1 MRKKSD
7 SGKFI
12 AVGIFLVVLILF
24 FGTIWTGQSAGR
36 ATEEAVHSVSMFY
49 LEELAGRREEVV
61 ARALSGNITNLYTA
75 IGLLEEERPETAED
89 LQVFQGR
96 IRRLYNLDK
105 FALVNE
111 DGLIYTSS
119 GRQSNIAEYP
129 FDYKGLSAPGIYIK
143 DLQSKEKKVVI
154 AVPLEGFSFEGKRMQ
169 ICFMEIDMKQL
180 LEGISL
186 RSADN
191 GSTFCNI
198 YTRDGVAL
206 TDMVLGGLARED
218 NLLDAMGNAT
228 FEEGF
233 SLDHLKGDFN
243 DGHRGV
249 ITFTYNG
256 IKENLYYVPI
266 GGTDWL
272 LTYLIRESVIQDH
285 ISTIFRGIVVRS
297 LLQSILTAAV
307 MLAMFAIVIVQNRR
321 SARLRLEKETS
332 EAENRVKQEELERR
346 IALQEEL
353 LEKEKQRVQQDRM
366 ITAMA
371 SDYRSVYYVDLDTD
385 EGICY
390 RADHRNEG
398 ALKEGE
404 PFRFSEAFRSYAE
417 KFVAEGW
424 REDFLAFIDPDNV
437 RRRLAEENLLVHR
450 YLTIRGGRE
459 IYEMLR
465 MASVRH
471 AEDRSDD
478 QVHAIGVGFTDIDQ
492 EMRDSLAKNQA
503 LSDALAAAEEA
514 NRAKTAFLSNMSHE
528 IRTPMNAIIGLDNI
542 ALSDPGLSENTREYL
557 EKISGSAQH
566 LLNIINDILD
576 MSRIESGRMTIRNE
590 EFSFSRLLESVNT
603 MVSGQCHDKG
613 LDYQCRI
620 IGHVDDQYIGD
631 DMKLR
636 QVIIN
641 ILSNAVKFT
650 EPGGHVDLIVERTAH
665 YEGQSTL
672 CFKIKDTG
680 IGMDKDFLPRIFDTF
695 SQEDSSTTN
704 KYGSTGLGM
713 AITKNIVEL
722 MNGQIEVES
731 EKGVGTTFTVTVTL
745 MDVENPVSGAD
756 EEELSPHELSVLV
769 IDDDPVACEHARLVL
784 EKVGIASETAG
795 SGEEAVEMVRL
806 RHARREPYNLI
817 LVDWKMPEMDG
828 IETTRQIRRIAG
840 EDSAIIFLTAYRWE
854 DVLEEAT
861 EAGVDSFVSK
871 PLFAET
877 VIEEFKKALRRR
889 NASVHEGD
897 AKADLN
903 GRRILLAEDVQI
915 NAEIIIMLLNTKGVT
930 VDHAENGRAAVDMFT
945 SQPAGTYDAILMDMR
960 MPEMDG
966 LTATG
971 IIRGLKDHE
980 DATEI
985 PIIALTAN
993 AFDEDVQRSL
1003 QAGLNAHLSKPVEP
1017 DNLYE
1022 TLESLIGARE
1032 ARKAKK

>member
-1 MRKKSD
+1 MRKS
-7 SGKFI
+7 SANGKFYAI
-12 AVGIFLVVLILF
+12 GVFLVVLILF
-24 FGTIWTGQSAGR
+24 VGTIWTGQSAGR

-61 ARALSGNITNLYTA
+61 AKALSGNVSNIYTA
-75 IGLLEEERPETAED
+75 IGLLEEEYPRTAGD

-96 IRRLYNLDK
+96 IKRLYNLDK
-105 FALVNE
+105 FALVDE

-119 GRQSNIAEYP
+119 GRQTNIAEYP
-129 FDYKGLSAPGIYIK
+129 FDYKGLTAPGIYIK
-143 DLQSKEKKVVI
+143 DLQSKEKKVII

-169 ICFMEIDMKQL
+169 VCFMEIDMKQL

-206 TDMVLGGLARED
+206 TDMVLGGLASED
-218 NLLDAMGNAT
+218 NLLSAMEIAT
-228 FEEGF
+228 YEKGF
-233 SLDHLKGDFN
+233 SLETLKEDFN
-243 DGHRGV
+243 SGHRGV

-266 GGTDWL
+266 EGTDWL

-297 LLQSILTAAV
+297 LLQSILTASV
-307 MLAMFAIVIVQNRR
+307 MLAMFAMVIVQNRR
-321 SARLRLEKETS
+321 SAKLRLEKETS
-332 EAENRVKQEELERR
+332 EAESRVKQEALEQR

-353 LEKEKQRVQQDRM
+353 LEKEKLRVQQDNM

-371 SDYRSVYYVDLDTD
+371 SDYRSVYYVDLDKD

-390 RADHRNEG
+390 RADQRN
-398 ALKEGE
+398 ADTLKEGE
-404 PFRFSEAFRSYAE
+404 QFCFSEAFRSYAE
-417 KFVAEGW
+417 KYVAESW
-424 REDFLAFIDPDNV
+424 REDFLAFIDPDNI
-437 RRRLAEENLLVHR
+437 RRRLAEEVLLVHR
-450 YLTIRGGRE
+450 YLTVRDGRE

-465 MASVRH
+465 MASVQH
-471 AEDRSDD
+471 AEDRAGS

-492 EMRDSLAKNQA
+492 EMRDSMAKNQA

-514 NRAKTAFLSNMSHE
+514 NRAKSAFLSNMSHE

-542 ALSDPGLSENTREYL
+542 ALNEPGLSARTREYL
-557 EKISGSAQH
+557 EKISGSARH

-576 MSRIESGRMTIRNE
+576 MSRIESGRMAIRNE
-590 EFSFSRLLESVNT
+590 EFSFSRLLENVNT

-620 IGHVDDQYIGD
+620 VGHVDDQYIGD

-636 QVIIN
+636 QVLIN

-650 EPGGHVDLIVERTAH
+650 EPGGHVDLIVERTARFD
-665 YEGQSTL
+665 GKSTL

-680 IGMDKDFLPRIFDTF
+680 IGMDKDFLPRIFDAF
-695 SQEDSSTTN
+695 SQEDSSSTN

-722 MNGQIEVES
+722 MNGRIEVES

-745 MDVENPVSGAD
+745 MDVESPFS
-756 EEELSPHELSVLV
+756 EEYEELKPHELSVLI

-784 EKVGIASETAG
+784 EKVGIASETAS
-795 SGEEAVEMVRL
+795 SGKEAVEMVRL

-828 IETTRQIRRIAG
+828 IETTRQIRGIAG
-840 EDSAIIFLTAYRWE
+840 EESAIIFLTAYRWE

-871 PLFAET
+871 PLFAGA
-877 VIEEFKKALRRR
+877 VMEEFKKALRRR
-889 NASVHEGD
+889 NAAIHKEGE
-897 AKADLN
+897 KADLD

-915 NAEIIIMLLNTKGVT
+915 NAEIIIMLLNTRGVT

-980 DATEI
+980 DAAEI

-1032 ARKAKK
+1032 AKK